1 MYVVLTP
8 VRFRWVACQIDAV
21 RRCLKLKALKSTLA
35 SLPETLDE
43 TYSRI
48 LLAIDP
54 QYQEEAR
61 RALLWLSFAKRPLSI
76 KELAEAA
83 VFKESET
90 PSFDIEERLRDPY
103 DILEILGSLVIMSSK
118 SLFGN
123 ERQNPVLDVHSGDID
138 EGSLRVQYDTD
149 DEIGSEADRDMNTGS
164 GLASR
169 TNNRYLQ
176 SRAPERDSNKVIRLA
191 HYSVQEFLVSQRILQ
206 GPTSQFGTSEIAA
219 NTTITACCLQYILYY
234 KGQSSDPVIN
244 DLEEFP
250 LLDYA
255 CRAWHV
261 HLKTLPREIQVSMTN
276 LAIEL
281 LNDSLMVWMRI
292 YDPAHRMHL
301 PGIPLH
307 FASLQGLQ
315 TIIEHLLDAGEN
327 PNTPDRDET
336 PLCAASRYGQA
347 AAVRLLIKARAEL
360 NTYSIIPGVGTKWT
374 ALHVAV
380 QSGSDETVRLLI
392 EAGANVHATT
402 ADGETA
408 LEWLFKTTLNKPEEE
423 MVRLLLNAGAE
434 VKILGKRKL
443 SFLHIAAR
451 CGNEA
456 VLHALIQAGID
467 VNIIADDNGG
477 TALHTAVKYGTE
489 TATRVLLGAGVDI
502 EARALLTQETALHK
516 ASTYGTDAVV
526 ALLLEAGADIGA
538 TNLNGYT
545 ALHNASKRGDPAI
558 VKLLLQAG
566 ADINART
573 IYNETALRVAKRYG
587 NKAVVQVLTE
597 AKTSTGTS
605 TLESDAD

>member
-1 MYVVLTP
+1 MYAVLTP
-8 VRFRWVACQIDAV
+8 VKFRWVACQIDAV
-21 RRCLKLKALKSTLA
+21 RRCLKLEALRSTLA

-123 ERQNPVLDVHSGDID
+123 EQQNPVLDVHSGDID

-176 SRAPERDSNKVIRLA
+176 SQAPERDSNKVIRLA

-219 NTTITACCLQYILYY
+219 NTSITACCLQYILYY
-234 KGQSSDPVIN
+234 KGQSSDSVIN

-276 LAIEL
+276 LAMEL
-281 LNDSLMVWMRI
+281 LNDSLMVWIRI
-292 YDPAHRMHL
+292 YDPAHRMQL
-301 PGIPLH
+301 SGIPLH

-402 ADGETA
+402 PDGKTA
-408 LEWLFKTTLNKPEEE
+408 LEWLFSTTLNKPEEE

-434 VKILGKRKL
+434 VNILGEHKL
-443 SFLHIAAR
+443 SFLHLAAQ

-477 TALHTAVKYGTE
+477 TALHKAVKYGTE

-502 EARALLTQETALHK
+502 EARALLSQETALHK

-538 TNLNGYT
+538 TDLDGYT
-545 ALHNASKRGDPAI
+545 ALHKASKRSDPAI

-566 ADINART
+566 ADINARA

-587 NKAVVQVLTE
+587 NEAVVQVLTG

-605 TLESDAD
+605 SLESDAD